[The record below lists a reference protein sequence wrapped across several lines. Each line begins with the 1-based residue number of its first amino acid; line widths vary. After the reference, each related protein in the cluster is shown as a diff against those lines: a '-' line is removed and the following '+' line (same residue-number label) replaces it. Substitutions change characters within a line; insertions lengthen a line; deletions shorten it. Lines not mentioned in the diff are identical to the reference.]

1 MNSLISIISPHK
13 QTMLSQYNILNK
25 YYTFDASS
33 LVGSSVPNLA
43 TGTPVYDASIL
54 AYGSRTPSIITS
66 SKVVGTGSVNLNYL
80 NGTNG
85 GYVKIN
91 SLNFLNTGLTIVCW
105 LYLPTVGDGAW
116 SRLIDFGSG
125 QASNNILYSVFNG
138 ISIYNASVYQPGATS
153 GIYTS
158 ATDLNVWIQFAW
170 TMSYATTATSRTRIY
185 KNKLGTT
192 FNATPFFSDNNAQ
205 YPDISVTRN
214 SNYIG
219 RSNWSVDPMS
229 NFYIDDFRIYNKEL
243 SATEIQTLFNNR
255 DSSYN
260 IIT

>member
-1 MNSLISIISPHK
+1 MNSLISIFSPYK
-13 QTMLSQYNILNK
+13 QIINQFDKLNK

-43 TGTPVYDASIL
+43 SGTPVYDASIL
-54 AYGSRTPSIITS
+54 AYGSRTPLIITS
-66 SKVVGTGSVNLNYL
+66 SKVVGTGSVKLNYL
-80 NGTNG
+80 NSTNG

-91 SLNFLNTGLTIVCW
+91 SLNVLNTGLTIVCW
-105 LYLPTVGDGAW
+105 IYLPTVGDASW
-116 SRLIDFGSG
+116 SRLFDFGTG
-125 QASNNILYSVFNG
+125 QASNNIIYSIFNG
-138 ISIYNASVYQPGATS
+138 ISIYNASNYQPGATS

-158 ATDLNVWIQFAW
+158 ATDLNVWIHFAW
-170 TMSYATTATSRTRIY
+170 TMSYTTTATSRTRIY
-185 KNKLGTT
+185 KNKLGAT
-192 FNATPFFSDNNAQ
+192 FNATPFFSANNAL
-205 YPDISVTRN
+205 YPDISVSRN

-229 NFYIDDFRIYNKEL
+229 NLYIDDFRIYNKEL

-255 DSSYN
+255 VSSFN